1 MKITQLAP
9 NQAVVYTENE
19 IVFNSYETIVCR
31 ISNGVVKITQGQPQ
45 SKTTTKYLNLFLQ
58 QNTSFNNYKEVK

>member
-9 NQAVVYTENE
+9 NQTVVYTENE

-31 ISNGVVKITQGQPQ
+31 VSNGVVKITNGQPQ
-45 SKTTTKYLNLFLQ
+45 SKTTAKWLNVFLQ
-58 QNTSFNNYKEVK
+58 QNTSFSNYKEVK